1 MKTQS
6 FSTPSPVTS
15 PEIAQRREISQNGP
29 PKTPPNTR
37 MLSPPGA
44 PRQSRFVRPEV
55 TPQSNGAFRS
65 PQNSRDARSRSPP
78 RDHAPGYRD
87 RSLVNDRL
95 FGGRATQESFLGP
108 FLVESIEQDTV
119 IDNAQPPSSYA

>member
-55 TPQSNGAFRS
+55 TPQSNGAFRNRIVEVIV
-65 PQNSRDARSRSPP
+65 QHHD
-78 RDHAPGYRD
+78 
-87 RSLVNDRL
+87 
-95 FGGRATQESFLGP
+95 GGRIVEMPALVHLQEIMRL
-108 FLVESIEQDTV
+108 DTGT
-119 IDNAQPPSSYA
+119 DP